1 MKFAAAFVALVSGFA
16 MAAPIEES
24 AAVEKRN
31 PSGIDY
37 VQNYNGKAAGFQS
50 NLSNGKFSL
59 KWNSGTDVV
68 AGLGW
73 KTGSARTIKYS
84 GNYSPGNSGSYL
96 AVYGWIN
103 NPQAE
108 YYVVESYGSFN
119 PCSGGVTKLGT
130 ITSDGSV
137 YTLCTDTRTNQ
148 PSITGTS
155 TFTQYWS
162 VRQNKRTSGT
172 VTTANHFNA
181 WAKHGFANKNFNY
194 QVVAVESF
202 SGSGSASITVS

>member
-50 NLSNGKFSL
+50 NLGNGKFSL

-73 KTGSARTIKYS
+73 KTGSPRYGLS
-84 GNYSPGNSGSYL
+84 DPG
-96 AVYGWIN
+96 
-103 NPQAE
+103 
-108 YYVVESYGSFN
+108 
-119 PCSGGVTKLGT
+119 
-130 ITSDGSV
+130 
-137 YTLCTDTRTNQ
+137 
-148 PSITGTS
+148 
-155 TFTQYWS
+155 
-162 VRQNKRTSGT
+162 
-172 VTTANHFNA
+172 
-181 WAKHGFANKNFNY
+181 
-194 QVVAVESF
+194 
-202 SGSGSASITVS
+202 